1 MDGSWCGPC
10 QSMHT
15 MGALTLALHLSWY
28 QIRFTKNNT
37 GVTSSS
43 LGRCCQHRCRGK
55 GVDACKYGLPP
66 QRVQASGTN
75 VQWDEILQHLPALL
89 VQAIHALGNGTI
101 GLGGPGDGIAV
112 ERQP

>member
-1 MDGSWCGPC
+1 M
-10 QSMHT
+10 
-15 MGALTLALHLSWY
+15 
-28 QIRFTKNNT
+28 
-37 GVTSSS
+37 
-43 LGRCCQHRCRGK
+43 
-55 GVDACKYGLPP
+55 
-66 QRVQASGTN
+66 QASGAD